1 LVSTLKNLN
10 PKSSSQVEKGRN
22 EQKYAPGKNG
32 ISRAQMRPSQKPMI
46 WGKQKYLKMVQ
57 SSTKPMIWGMDA
69 PFLNKPDPIF
79 FAMIGSIPKATPIP
93 SHVKT

>member
-1 LVSTLKNLN
+1 LKNLN

-32 ISRAQMRPSQKPMI
+32 ISRAQMRPSQKPII
-46 WGKQKYLKMVQ
+46 WGNQKYLKMVQ
-57 SSTKPMIWGMDA
+57 SSTRPMIWGMDA